1 MNDAEKAKQREYRR
15 IRKMVVSMR
24 IHALGK
30 KKMAE
35 RDDEDTAWHFYDGQ
49 ASAMAQLLEYM
60 VPKAKSRA
68 ATKPRKRSER

>member
-1 MNDAEKAKQREYRR
+1 MTDAEKATQREYRR

-30 KKMAE
+30 AAMA
-35 RDDEDTAWHFYDGQ
+35 RRQISTAGTIAFYQGQED
-49 ASAMAQLLEYM
+49 AMAQLLIAM
-60 VPKAKSRA
+60 VPQQKRA